1 MESAATLRLRRPGTD
16 PASIRRSPDYEVYH
30 CEYAF
35 DKGITKSGEIRTN
48 IIAGNIKVVI
58 PAFPT
63 DELLNWAFDCW
74 KRYSGEI
81 AFNKLHEEVA
91 EKISFEDGR
100 CVSFRIHYESGSN
113 NRNVVLMLT
122 IHAKQ
127 MIINNHVE
135 YKQK

>member
-1 MESAATLRLRRPGTD
+1 MESAATLRLRRSGTD
-16 PASIRRSPDYEVYH
+16 AASIRYSADYEVYH
-30 CEYAF
+30 CEYSF

-58 PAFPT
+58 PMLPA

-74 KRYSGEI
+74 KRYNGEI
-81 AFNKLHEEVA
+81 AFNKSHEEIA

-100 CVSFRIHYESGSN
+100 CVGFRIHYESGKN
-113 NRNVVLMLT
+113 NKNVILMLT

-127 MIINNHVE
+127 MIINNNVE